1 MTYKTVTPTG
11 IPRANSFMTPD
22 KTWVKRIEKGIDIIF
37 TELDKLE
44 NSDIDHVD
52 EQLIDEMRS
61 NIHDF
66 VINLNVLE
74 EGISS

>member
-1 MTYKTVTPTG
+1 MTE
-11 IPRANSFMTPD
+11 D
-22 KTWVKRIEKGIDIIF
+22 TWVKRIGEGLNIIF
-37 TELDKLE
+37 TELGKLE

-61 NIHDF
+61 NLHDF

-74 EGISS
+74 EGIST